1 MHNPLPYRQTPL
13 PDPYRAAAAAGA
25 MFCVVYLTDQ
35 TGLLERKKRGGLR
48 YREARSLFLQAS
60 DRLDVRDVSLRL
72 EAGGE
77 GSPYDRSAWDADGT
91 LIVDIRCGR
100 SIL

>member
-1 MHNPLPYRQTPL
+1 MHNPLPYRQTPI
-13 PDPYRAAAAAGA
+13 PDPYREAAAAGA
-25 MFCVVYLTDQ
+25 AFCVLYTTDKADR
-35 TGLLERKKRGGLR
+35 LKRGGLR

-60 DRLDVRDVSLRL
+60 DHLDVRDVSLRL